1 MKIHKIIK
9 KFMIAVVILGMLSAA
24 VVFGTDIY
32 VKQSTKG
39 VIINTEQV
47 ADLKNMECILVLG
60 AEVKADGT
68 PSLMLRDRLD
78 KTIQLYRAVYDA
90 KAFGIELYGVAAK
103 KVRYGGQSYR
113 DFREILARD
122 KDFVITKLKIKPICL
137 GDAIS
142 LNQIGDIT
150 NDGE

>member
-39 VIINTEQV
+39 VIIDTEQA

-78 KTIQLYRAVYDA
+78 KAIQLYQAGLPSVS
-90 KAFGIELYGVAAK
+90 GSV
-103 KVRYGGQSYR
+103 
-113 DFREILARD
+113 
-122 KDFVITKLKIKPICL
+122 
-137 GDAIS
+137 
-142 LNQIGDIT
+142 
-150 NDGE
+150 